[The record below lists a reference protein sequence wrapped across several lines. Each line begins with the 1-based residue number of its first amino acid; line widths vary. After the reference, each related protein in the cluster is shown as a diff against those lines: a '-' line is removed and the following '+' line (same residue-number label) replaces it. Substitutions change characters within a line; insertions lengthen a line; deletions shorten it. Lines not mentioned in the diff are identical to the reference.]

1 MSLAAQIDEA
11 LKNAMRAREAEKL
24 SVLRM
29 LKSAVKYVAIEKHGA
44 DGVATDEEV
53 LAVVRK
59 EIKKRQDAIEGYE
72 KAGRAE
78 SAAAEKSEMEFLQ
91 TYLPA
96 GLTEAELETLVDAAI
111 AEAGATSKAQMGA
124 VMKIAGA
131 KAAGRA
137 DGKVLS
143 GIVQRKLS

>member
-1 MSLAAQIDEA
+1 
-11 LKNAMRAREAEKL
+11 
-24 SVLRM
+24 
-29 LKSAVKYVAIEKHGA
+29 
-44 DGVATDEEV
+44 VATDEEV

-78 SAAAEKSEMEFLQ
+78 SVAAEKSEMAFLQ

-96 GLTEAELETLVDAAI
+96 GLSEAELEALVDAAI

-124 VMKIAGA
+124 VMKIASA

-143 GIVQRKLS
+143 GLVQKKLA